1 MRMRKITTC
10 LWFDGRA
17 EEAAE
22 YYTSLFPD
30 SRITGVQRHT
40 EAGPGEPGS
49 VLLVTFELAGQRF
62 SALNGGPE
70 FTFSEAISLSVD
82 CADQA
87 EVDELWAKLTDG
99 GEESQCGWLK
109 DRYGLSWQIVPR
121 ELPELLND
129 ADPAAAAR
137 VMKALFGM
145 RKIDVRALREAAGR

>member
-1 MRMRKITTC
+1 MQKQKIATC

-17 EEAAE
+17 EEAAR

-30 SRITGVQRHT
+30 SRITDVQYYG

-49 VLLVTFELAGQRF
+49 VMTVTFELAGREF
-62 SALNGGPE
+62 IGLNGGPE

-87 EVDELWAKLTDG
+87 EVDELWARLTDG
-99 GEESQCGWLK
+99 GEESVCGWLK

-121 ELPELLND
+121 ELTELLSHPD
-129 ADPAAAAR
+129 RAVSQQ
-137 VMKALFGM
+137 VMKAMLGM
-145 RKIDVRALREAAGR
+145 KKIDVQALREAARK